1 MSDIYSRVKEYIQ
14 EHAMIADG
22 DSLLAAVS
30 GGADSM
36 CMLDLLIG
44 YAAEHSLKLGV
55 VHVDHG
61 FRTES
66 ADEAGYV
73 ETFCRER
80 NIPFYL
86 RKIEPGSIS
95 HAEEAARDRRY
106 ELISEVAD
114 ANGYTKVALAHNA
127 RDRAETMLFNMFR
140 GSGISGM
147 TGIRPVRDMYIRPIL
162 CLDRNEIEEHLRTRG
177 IAYCTD
183 STNLGDDYARNRIRH
198 HVISE
203 AEIINAGSVR
213 HMNELAEDAEEICD
227 LIQDLV
233 SEACEKIVTCDEDL
247 GEYRINTAGY
257 RELPPLIRAG
267 IIRRIIMDLT
277 PHLKDITREHIESL
291 DDLAY
296 RESNGRADLPYGIR
310 AYREYDRICITSAS
324 VYTTRETGTETEA
337 VADITNLS
345 DIGDKT
351 SILLDDGST
360 MTLSLIPGID
370 TGDMSVL
377 KSADK
382 YTKRFDYDKIDK
394 PVSIRSRRNG
404 DRIVIDEA
412 GHAKKLS
419 RYMIESKIPER
430 LRDSIPLL
438 TSGSDVIWIIGY
450 RDSCSYRI
458 DETTCRILEVTVTNN
473 KLKGENDG

>member
-1 MSDIYSRVKEYIQ
+1 MSDIYSRVNEYIQ

-44 YAAEHSLKLGV
+44 YAAEHSLRLGV

-61 FRTES
+61 FRAES
-66 ADEAGYV
+66 ASEAKYV
-73 ETFCRER
+73 ESFCRER

-86 RKIEPGSIS
+86 KKIKPGSIS

-106 ELISEVAD
+106 MLINEVAN
-114 ANGYTKVALAHNA
+114 ANGYAKVALAHNA

-140 GSGISGM
+140 GSCISGM

-162 CLDRNEIEEHLRTRG
+162 CLDRGEIEEYLGEKT

-183 STNLGDDYARNRIRH
+183 ATNLGDDYARNRIRH

-203 AEIINAGSVR
+203 AEAVNAGSVR
-213 HMNELAEDAEEICD
+213 HMNDLADDAEEICD
-227 LIQDLV
+227 IV
-233 SEACEKIVTCDEDL
+233 WEMASEAYVKLVTHDPDP
-247 GEYRINTAGY
+247 GEYRIDAAGY
-257 RELPPLIRAG
+257 RELRPLVRAEILRE
-267 IIRRIIMDLT
+267 IIRDMT
-277 PHLKDITREHIESL
+277 PHLKDITREHILSI
-291 DDLAY
+291 DGLAC
-296 RESNGRADLPYGIR
+296 RESNGRIDLPYGIR
-310 AYREYDRICITSAS
+310 AYREYDQICITATSGNPARK
-324 VYTTRETGTETEA
+324 TIPDAEA
-337 VADITNLS
+337 QSDIEDLN
-345 DIGDKT
+345 DIGDET
-351 SILLDDGST
+351 GILLYDGRS
-360 MTLSLIPGID
+360 MTLSLIPAAGA
-370 TGDMSVL
+370 GDMSEL

-394 PVSIRSRRNG
+394 PVSIRSRRTG

-412 GHAKKLS
+412 GHEKKLS
-419 RYMIESKIPER
+419 RYMIENKIPER
-430 LRDSIPLL
+430 LRGSIPLL
-438 TSGSDVIWIIGY
+438 TSGSNVIWIIGY
-450 RDSCSYRI
+450 RDSYAYRI
-458 DETTCRILEVTVTNN
+458 DETTQRILEVTVINN